1 MVDARKYRG
10 PRRQRCALHAAPP
23 CVCGVADGDLKT
35 RILRIITRPQGQNT
49 FIGKKLLLAAIGVAV
64 IAGPVLFGFMIGPQ
78 VNAQSAQPPA
88 APAPSFDVASIKK
101 SRFDELPW
109 GPNFKPGRFLC
120 RAQTINLAIA
130 VAYNVYPLRIVGAPG
145 WVNSEKY
152 DIEAKESEATA
163 EELAKLT
170 PAQAMEKQALML
182 QSLLADRFGLRVS
195 HQSKELPVFALVV
208 VKGGPK
214 FHEAKPDDKTP
225 DLPWGPGQFT
235 LRNSPMATLVTIMTN
250 QMNRMVID
258 QTGLKGNYDFT
269 VQWRKDQTMS
279 GMPREPRGGD
289 PGSDPAP
296 LDSPGPSF
304 STALQEQLGLKLES
318 TKAPVDVIVID
329 HIDRP
334 TEN

>member
-1 MVDARKYRG
+1 MKTRKLFAR
-10 PRRQRCALHAAPP
+10 PTLP
-23 CVCGVADGDLKT
+23 CVCGVADGDLKA
-35 RILRIITRPQGQNT
+35 RIFRIMTQPQAQDT
-49 FIGKKLLLAAIGVAV
+49 FIGKKLLLGAIGFAA
-64 IAGPVLFGFMIGPQ
+64 IAGPLLFGLMMGPQ
-78 VNAQSAQPPA
+78 VRAQSAQAPQA
-88 APAPSFDVASIKK
+88 AASPSPAPLPTFDVASIKK
-101 SRFDELPW
+101 STSGELPW
-109 GPNFKPGRFLC
+109 GPDFKPGRFIE
-120 RAQTINLAIA
+120 RAQTIILAIA
-130 VAYNVYPLRIVGAPG
+130 VAYSVYPLRIYGAPG
-145 WVNSEKY
+145 WVNTEKY

-163 EELAKLT
+163 EELAKLP

-182 QSLLADRFGLRVS
+182 QSLLAERFGLKVS
-195 HQSKELPVFALVV
+195 HQTKDLPVFALVV
-208 VKGGPK
+208 AKGGPK
-214 FHEAKPDDKTP
+214 FHEVKPDDKSP

-235 LRNSPMATLVTIMTN
+235 LRNSSMAILVTVMTN

-279 GMPREPRGGD
+279 GMPRGGD
-289 PGSDPAP
+289 PGSDGAP